1 MSQIF
6 EWCCDDFDGVIA
18 LDECHRAKKL
28 GATKS
33 GCSKAA
39 LAVQELQNALPLAR
53 VVYVSA
59 TGISEPEDLASL
71 SRLGLWGPGMSS
83 SLFHGLWSAFRKMVC
98 MC

>member
-1 MSQIF
+1 LDQII
-6 EWCCDDFDGVIA
+6 EWCGADFDGVLA

-39 LAVQELQNALPLAR
+39 LAVQDLQNALPLAR

-59 TGISEPEDLASL
+59 TGISEPENLASL
-71 SRLGLWGPGMSS
+71 SRLGLWGPGINQ
-83 SLFHGLWSAFRKMVC
+83 SLIQGI
-98 MC
+98 